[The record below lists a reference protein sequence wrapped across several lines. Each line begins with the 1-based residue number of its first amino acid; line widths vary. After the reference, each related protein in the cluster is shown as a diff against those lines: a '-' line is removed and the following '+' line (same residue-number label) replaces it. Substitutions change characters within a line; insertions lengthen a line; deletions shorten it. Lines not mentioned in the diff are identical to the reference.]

1 MKKIFKQFLFL
12 VCLTAVLVLPYFV
25 FAVDTVNTDVASP
38 LDKLQEV
45 GADSGPFQEAG
56 STTFSSIL
64 GTIVQAFLSLL
75 GIIFIGLMIYGGY
88 NWMTAHGEE
97 EKVNRA
103 KSTIK
108 NAIIGLVI
116 VLASYVFWEF
126 IFERLIL

>member
-12 VCLTAVLVLPYFV
+12 VCLTSILVLPYFV

-38 LDKLQEV
+38 LDKLQQV
-45 GADSGPFQEAG
+45 GVESGPFQDAE
-56 STTFSSIL
+56 STTFSSVL
-64 GTIVQAFLSLL
+64 GSIVQALLSLL

-108 NAIIGLVI
+108 NAIVGLVI
-116 VLASYVFWEF
+116 VLASYAIWYF